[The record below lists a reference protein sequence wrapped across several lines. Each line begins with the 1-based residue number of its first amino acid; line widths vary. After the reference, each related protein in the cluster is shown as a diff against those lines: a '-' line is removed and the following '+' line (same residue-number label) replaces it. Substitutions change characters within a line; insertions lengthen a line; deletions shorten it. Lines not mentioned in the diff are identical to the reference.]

1 MGGALGLTD
10 RGGGRRDRF
19 RPAPPVPYPRVN
31 PAFRD
36 NRGTCRFASADF
48 ARLDVDRVMHR
59 VTVLGEPVKG
69 PTGSVSRAVAGEPLR
84 A

>member
-1 MGGALGLTD
+1 M
-10 RGGGRRDRF
+10 
-19 RPAPPVPYPRVN
+19 N